1 MWDSLFS
8 RMRSVYHLGRDA
20 LKNVKKLGHR
30 VVNIAKSRH
39 GQGLLSAVD
48 QFIPGAKQ
56 KVNSAIEWG
65 SNNILNNLNKVDKF
79 ANRAESLYDN
89 VVNAKMAKLKKTSQ
103 RTLERM
109 KPRKNEDWLGAE
121 WFHP

>member
-89 VVNAKMAKLKKTSQ
+89 VVMIMWLTQRWQNLKNQ
-103 RTLERM
+103 EEEREE
-109 KPRKNEDWLGAE
+109 KK
-121 WFHP
+121 